1 MQHIKLC
8 VKTTYGTIFV
18 GLTKSMD
25 ARFFTLQ
32 QAMLDGKLEN
42 EEFLMLAYG
51 VEAVCDGALDRL
63 SMDIDAFSLKEG
75 QTNGAI
81 YKCTLRD
88 TRTGRRGPL
97 GICTD
102 LGNTMV
108 SLTQTMDRIC
118 LAVTML
124 MQERRI
130 ELEKARTFFRHI
142 QETVNH
148 CRVADQELA
157 HVVQNIQRQ

>member
-1 MQHIKLC
+1 
-8 VKTTYGTIFV
+8 
-18 GLTKSMD
+18 
-25 ARFFTLQ
+25 
-32 QAMLDGKLEN
+32 
-42 EEFLMLAYG
+42 
-51 VEAVCDGALDRL
+51 
-63 SMDIDAFSLKEG
+63 
-75 QTNGAI
+75 
-81 YKCTLRD
+81 
-88 TRTGRRGPL
+88 
-97 GICTD
+97 
-102 LGNTMV
+102 
-108 SLTQTMDRIC
+108 MDRIC

>member
-63 SMDIDAFSLKEG
+63 SRPWIG
-75 QTNGAI
+75 
-81 YKCTLRD
+81 Y
-88 TRTGRRGPL
+88 
-97 GICTD
+97 
-102 LGNTMV
+102 V
-108 SLTQTMDRIC
+108 SP
-118 LAVTML
+118 
-124 MQERRI
+124 
-130 ELEKARTFFRHI
+130 
-142 QETVNH
+142 
-148 CRVADQELA
+148 
-157 HVVQNIQRQ
+157 